1 MQLDPQ
7 GSCVI
12 ERYNTSMFCLFA
24 EHGKKVKLSLLMTH
38 LIMKSGTMGLHLG
51 LSSLW
56 TSGIQI

>member
-1 MQLDPQ
+1 MKLDPQ

-51 LSSLW
+51 LSSL
-56 TSGIQI
+56 